1 MHRFRI
7 WKYLSHFWN
16 NTTRLHW
23 WEKGNFL
30 KFYFQYY
37 IESSKKICK
46 YKVVPRCLISWSVFH
61 LIRKKLYILI
71 LKWDFETRKV
81 ELSEMR
87 QSLWICILCMP
98 WPERPSNTHGV
109 LRRPSKYVGTRRRT
123 KPAAA
128 IRRRHHDE
136 FGHEKSLWCS
146 QPSSLLSYSGSEMS
160 SAIAER
166 NKNLD
171 P

>member
-23 WEKGNFL
+23 WEKDNFYSFIFSTIL
-30 KFYFQYY
+30 RRVKRYAN
-37 IESSKKICK
+37 IDL
-46 YKVVPRCLISWSVFH
+46 CLGVSYLDQFSIS
-61 LIRKKLYILI
+61 LEKKLYILI
-71 LKWDFETRKV
+71 LIWDFETRKV
-81 ELSEMR
+81 EFSEMR
-87 QSLWICILCMP
+87 QSLWICTLCMP

-109 LRRPSKYVGTRRRT
+109 SRRPSKYVGTRRRT
-123 KPAAA
+123 KPAPA